1 MFIRI
6 RETLMKNS
14 ILNKKNYRGVPI
26 WEQGTAYALCSA
38 ISDNIHILK
47 KDMNG
52 NYCIANETKIKG
64 VTIEDLAFYYAIGRA
79 YALGFRTEINHKLDP
94 DIIAEDGF
102 VTLYTK
108 SGRPYPHFFDDL
120 SEKER
125 AKLDEKPVTGGS
137 YDYVKY
143 CADSSVYDVHHIISV
158 EAIKATGFLNFN
170 KAPCIRILK
179 SDHILTE
186 SFGSYAESSNYRKKQ
201 IELIKQGRISE
212 LIQEEVNFIHLR
224 FGSKYDKELEEMLKY
239 VKKLETNN
247 WEIRNESF

>member
-1 MFIRI
+1 MD
-6 RETLMKNS
+6 KS
-14 ILNKKNYRGVPI
+14 ILNKKNFKGIPI

-64 VTIEDLAFYYAIGRA
+64 VTIENLAHSYTAGRA
-79 YALGFRTEINHKLDP
+79 YALGVITVAKNRFNHV
-94 DIIAEDGF
+94 IIAEDGF

-120 SEKER
+120 NEMER

-247 WEIRNESF
+247 WEILNESF

>member
-1 MFIRI
+1 
-6 RETLMKNS
+6 MKDS
-14 ILNKKNYRGVPI
+14 MLNKKKYRGIPI
-26 WEQGTAYALCSA
+26 WEQGTSYALCSA
-38 ISDNIHILK
+38 IADNIHILK
-47 KDMNG
+47 KDMYG

-179 SDHILTE
+179 SDHKFTK
-186 SFGSYAESSNYRKKQ
+186 SYGRQNISKKYRNNQ
-201 IELIKQGRISE
+201 IKLIRQGRIRE
-212 LIQEEVNFIHLR
+212 VILEEINTIRSL

-239 VKKLETNN
+239 VKKLEDNN
-247 WEIRNESF
+247 WEILNESF

>member
-79 YALGFRTEINHKLDP
+79 YALGFCTEIKHKFGH

-108 SGRPYPHFFDDL
+108 SGRP
-120 SEKER
+120 
-125 AKLDEKPVTGGS
+125 
-137 YDYVKY
+137 
-143 CADSSVYDVHHIISV
+143 
-158 EAIKATGFLNFN
+158 
-170 KAPCIRILK
+170 
-179 SDHILTE
+179 
-186 SFGSYAESSNYRKKQ
+186 
-201 IELIKQGRISE
+201 
-212 LIQEEVNFIHLR
+212 
-224 FGSKYDKELEEMLKY
+224 
-239 VKKLETNN
+239 
-247 WEIRNESF
+247 

>member
-47 KDMNG
+47 KDMNITAAK
-52 NYCIANETKIKG
+52 NR
-64 VTIEDLAFYYAIGRA
+64 F
-79 YALGFRTEINHKLDP
+79 DP

-108 SGRPYPHFFDDL
+108 SDRPYPHFFDDL
-120 SEKER
+120 NEKER

-158 EAIKATGFLNFN
+158 EAIKAT
-170 KAPCIRILK
+170 
-179 SDHILTE
+179 T
-186 SFGSYAESSNYRKKQ
+186 
-201 IELIKQGRISE
+201 LIKHRVFE
-212 LIQEEVNFIHLR
+212 F
-224 FGSKYDKELEEMLKY
+224 
-239 VKKLETNN
+239 
-247 WEIRNESF
+247 

>member
-1 MFIRI
+1 
-6 RETLMKNS
+6 
-14 ILNKKNYRGVPI
+14 
-26 WEQGTAYALCSA
+26 
-38 ISDNIHILK
+38 
-47 KDMNG
+47 MNG

-64 VTIEDLAFYYAIGRA
+64 VTIEDLAFYSAIGRA

-170 KAPCIRILK
+170 KAPCIRILRL
-179 SDHILTE
+179 DHKLT
-186 SFGSYAESSNYRKKQ
+186 GSYGRYAVSCNYRKKQ
-201 IELIKQGRISE
+201 IELIKQGKIRE
-212 LIQEEVNFIHLR
+212 LIQDEINFIRSR

>member
-1 MFIRI
+1 MD
-6 RETLMKNS
+6 KS
-14 ILNKKNYRGVPI
+14 ILNKKNFKGIPI

-64 VTIEDLAFYYAIGRA
+64 VTIENLAHSYTAGRA
-79 YALGFRTEINHKLDP
+79 YALGVITVAKNRFNHV
-94 DIIAEDGF
+94 IIAEDGF

-137 YDYVKY
+137 YNYVKY

-239 VKKLETNN
+239 VKKLKTNN
-247 WEIRNESF
+247 

>member
-1 MFIRI
+1 
-6 RETLMKNS
+6 MKDS
-14 ILNKKNYRGVPI
+14 ILNKKKYRGIPI
-26 WEQGTAYALCSA
+26 WEQGTSYALCSA
-38 ISDNIHILK
+38 IADNIHILK
-47 KDMNG
+47 KDMYG

-64 VTIEDLAFYYAIGRA
+64 VTIENLAHSYTAGRA
-79 YALGFRTEINHKLDP
+79 YALGVITAAKNRFNHV
-94 DIIAEDGF
+94 IIAEDGF

-120 SEKER
+120 NEKER

-179 SDHILTE
+179 SDHKFTNG
-186 SFGSYAESSNYRKKQ
+186 SFDIITS
-201 IELIKQGRISE
+201 
-212 LIQEEVNFIHLR
+212 V
-224 FGSKYDKELEEMLKY
+224 
-239 VKKLETNN
+239 TP
-247 WEIRNESF
+247 